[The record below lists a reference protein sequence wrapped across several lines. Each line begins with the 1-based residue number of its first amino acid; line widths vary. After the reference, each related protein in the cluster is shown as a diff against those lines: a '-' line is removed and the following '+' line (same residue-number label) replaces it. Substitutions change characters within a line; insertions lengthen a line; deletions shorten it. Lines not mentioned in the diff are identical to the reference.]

1 MSRKTD
7 LNLSIGVDVK
17 KGFEEAVVDIK
28 NNGNKLAKASKQIA
42 QSIGKDYAASYK
54 KFNSSFKE
62 TNLIIKDQEK
72 NLKILTNELRQ
83 LEKQAKKYVVV
94 PPKLRSELNHV
105 TRALTDQR
113 KGLKRLTGQALAYQE
128 GMKASQMKVG
138 IQEVGNAVEGVA
150 RSFQVAQGAAA
161 LLGDENEDVMKAMHK
176 MQAVMVF
183 AEGLRGL
190 KHLKTS
196 FELLNKTIKNNP
208 ILVAAA
214 AITALGVA
222 AMKISQHFDK
232 AYQAQKRQ
240 QEITEKAKSSID
252 KEITTLDNLV
262 AIAKDETIAR
272 ETRLKAVK
280 ALNDNYPTTLNNL
293 KLEKIGEEKAT
304 KAINATKDALL
315 NKAKAQIV
323 QEELVETIREQRKL
337 EKEIEGGQKSNFGIY
352 PRLFKFIGRGFVSA
366 EDAIEGANKQVE
378 KLKEELKGLTASGGM
393 PDIDLSG
400 DDKDKPKKLTPF
412 QINTKKLENNLID
425 AKNKVKRKLLDGIIL
440 EKDAKN
446 QLAKLEVDFAIK
458 KVEIAKKY
466 AEEANK
472 AEANSL
478 DKQIAYKKTL
488 SEQEK
493 KDKEQAFETTL
504 EELDTQEQKIEN
516 RINERL
522 AKGVDTQAEHDKK
535 IFDAKSLHLAGLIG
549 LYQSQ
554 GMETAEL
561 EAELLKTQ
569 IDYAKQLTAE
579 KAAQLKQQA
588 KDEAAANKESETLAK
603 EKLRQEKN
611 LNNQL
616 NRILSQSQVNLYNNM
631 AQNMG
636 QAIANNENV
645 GEAMGNTIMSGI
657 ADFITNMGQMMIT
670 AGVAKL
676 GFDSAMVQFG
686 GAGGAIAAGFG
697 LVLAGSTMKNAMSKD
712 IAKPTALAEGGVM
725 KGTTFGMLAEYNT
738 ANNDPEVAIRS
749 SYLRG
754 MIADAVGNNN
764 NGGNVKFRIEGRDLV
779 GVLGRGLKDNSRA

>member
-54 KFNSSFKE
+54 KFNTSFKE

-113 KGLKRLTGQALAYQE
+113 KGLKRLTGQALAYKE

-138 IQEVGNAVEGVA
+138 IQQVGNAVEGVA

-183 AEGLRGL
+183 SEGLRGL

-196 FELLNKTIKNNP
+196 FELLNRVVKANP

-222 AMKISQHFDK
+222 AIKISQHFDK

-240 QEITEKAKSSID
+240 QEITEKATSSID
-252 KEITTLDNLV
+252 KEVTTLDNLV

-280 ALNDNYPTTLNNL
+280 SLNETYPTTLGNL
-293 KLEKIGEEKAT
+293 ELQKINEEKAT
-304 KAINATKDALL
+304 KAILKTKDALL
-315 NKAKAQIV
+315 AKAKAQV
-323 QEELVETIREQRKL
+323 VHDELVESVREERKL
-337 EKEIEGGQKSNFGIY
+337 EKEQNASGILENAKGIFNFY
-352 PRLFKFIGRGFVSA
+352 ARGA
-366 EDAIEGANKQVE
+366 EHASTALVKAQRNTR
-378 KLKEELKGLTASGGM
+378 KLREELKELTGESGM
-393 PDIDLSG
+393 PDIDLD
-400 DDKDKPKKLTPF
+400 DDKGPSKTKKLTPF

-425 AKNKVKRKLLDGIIL
+425 AKNKVKRNLLDGIIL

-458 KVEIAKKY
+458 KVAIAKKY

-472 AEANSL
+472 AEADSL
-478 DKQIAYKKTL
+478 DKQISYKK
-488 SEQEK
+488 SIAEQER

-504 EELDTQEQKIEN
+504 QEIDTQEQKIEN

-522 AKGVDTQAEHDKK
+522 AKGVDTQAQHDKK

-549 LYQSQ
+549 LYESQ
-554 GMETAEL
+554 GMETADL

-569 IDYAKQLTAE
+569 IDYAKQLTDE

-588 KDEAAANKESETLAK
+588 RDEKAANKESETLAK

-616 NRILSQSQVNLYNNM
+616 NRMLSQSQVDLYSNM

-676 GFDSAMVQFG
+676 GFDAAMVQFG

-725 KGTTFGMLAEYNT
+725 RGTTFGMLAEYNT

-779 GVLGRGLKDNSRA
+779 GVLGRGLKDNGRA

>member
-42 QSIGKDYAASYK
+42 QSIGKDYASSYK
-54 KFNSSFKE
+54 KFNASFKE

-138 IQEVGNAVEGVA
+138 IQQVGNAVEGVA

-161 LLGDENEDVMKAMHK
+161 IFGDENEDVMKAMHK

-196 FELLNKTIKNNP
+196 FELLNKVVKANP

-222 AMKISQHFDK
+222 AIKISQHFDK

-240 QEITEKAKSSID
+240 QEITEKATSSID
-252 KEITTLDNLV
+252 KEVTTLDNLV
-262 AIAKDETIAR
+262 AIARDETIAR

-280 ALNDNYPTTLNNL
+280 SLNDTYPTTLGNL
-293 KLEKIGEEKAT
+293 ELQKINEEKAT
-304 KAINATKDALL
+304 KAILKTKDALL
-315 NKAKAQIV
+315 AKAKAQV
-323 QEELVETIREQRKL
+323 VHDELVESVREERKL
-337 EKEIEGGQKSNFGIY
+337 KKEQDASGVLETAKGIFNFY
-352 PRLFKFIGRGFVSA
+352 ARGA
-366 EDAIEGANKQVE
+366 EHASTALVKAQRNTR
-378 KLKEELKGLTASGGM
+378 KLREELKELTGESGM
-393 PDIDLSG
+393 PDIDL
-400 DDKDKPKKLTPF
+400 DDGKDPKKTKKLTPF

-458 KVEIAKKY
+458 KVAIAKKY

-472 AEANSL
+472 AEADSL
-478 DKQIAYKKTL
+478 DKQIGYKKTL
-488 SEQEK
+488 AEQER
-493 KDKEQAFETTL
+493 KDKEKAFQTTL
-504 EELDTQEQKIEN
+504 QEIDIQEQKIEN

-535 IFDAKSLHLAGLIG
+535 IFDAKTTHLAGLIG
-549 LYQSQ
+549 LYESQ
-554 GMETAEL
+554 GMETAEI

-588 KDEAAANKESETLAK
+588 KDEKAANKETETLAK

-616 NRILSQSQVNLYNNM
+616 NRMLSQSQVNLYNNM

-676 GFDSAMVQFG
+676 GFDAAMVQFG

-725 KGTTFGMLAEYNT
+725 RGTTFGMLAEYNT

>member
-54 KFNSSFKE
+54 KFNTSFKE

-138 IQEVGNAVEGVA
+138 IQQVGNAVEGVA

-196 FELLNKTIKNNP
+196 FELLNKVVKANP
-208 ILVAAA
+208 IIVAAA
-214 AITALGVA
+214 AIAALGVA

-240 QEITEKAKSSID
+240 QEITEKATSSID

-262 AIAKDETIAR
+262 AIAKDDTIAR
-272 ETRLKAVK
+272 ETRLKAVQS
-280 ALNDNYPTTLNNL
+280 LNDTYPDTLENL
-293 KLEKIGEEKAT
+293 RLETIGNEKTAE
-304 KAINATKDALL
+304 AILKTKDALL
-315 NKAKAQIV
+315 DRAKAQVV

-337 EKEIEGGQKSNFGIY
+337 EKEIAGGKKSDFGIY
-352 PRLFKFIGRGFVSA
+352 PRLFKFIGRGFVGA
-366 EDAIEGANKQVE
+366 EDAMESANKQVE

-400 DDKDKPKKLTPF
+400 DDKGKTKKLTPF

-458 KVEIAKKY
+458 KVAIAKKY

-472 AEANSL
+472 AEADSL
-478 DKQIAYKKTL
+478 DKQISYKKTL
-488 SEQEK
+488 LDQEK

-504 EELDTQEQKIEN
+504 QEIDTQEQKIEN

-535 IFDAKSLHLAGLIG
+535 IFDAKAAHLSGLIG
-549 LYQSQ
+549 LYKSQ
-554 GMETAEL
+554 GMETADL

-569 IDYAKQLTAE
+569 IDYAKQLTDE

-588 KDEAAANKESETLAK
+588 RDEKAANKESETLAK

-616 NRILSQSQVNLYNNM
+616 NRMLSQSQVNLYSNM

-676 GFDSAMVQFG
+676 GFDAAMVQFG

>member
-7 LNLSIGVDVK
+7 LNLSIGVDVR
-17 KGFEEAVVDIK
+17 KGFEQAAVDIK

-42 QSIGKDYAASYK
+42 QAIGKDYAASYK
-54 KFNSSFKE
+54 KFNAAFKE
-62 TNLIIKDQEK
+62 TSKE
-72 NLKILTNELRQ
+72 LKINEQDLKRLQSQYDQ
-83 LEKQAKKYVVV
+83 LSAAAQKYVVV
-94 PPKLRSELNHV
+94 PPEMKRELNQV
-105 TRALTDQR
+105 TNNLTDQR
-113 KGLKRLTGQALAYQE
+113 RAVKRLTGQALAYQE
-128 GMKASQMKVG
+128 GMKASKMKVG
-138 IQEVGNAVEGVA
+138 IQQVGNAVEGVA

-196 FELLNKTIKNNP
+196 FELLNRVVKANP

-222 AMKISQHFDK
+222 ALKISQHFDK

-240 QEITEKAKSSID
+240 QEITEKATSSID
-252 KEITTLDNLV
+252 KEVTTLDNLV

-280 ALNDNYPTTLNNL
+280 SLNDTYPTTLGNL
-293 KLEKIGEEKAT
+293 ELQKINEEKAT
-304 KAINATKDALL
+304 KAILKTKDALL
-315 NKAKAQIV
+315 AKAKAQV
-323 QEELVETIREQRKL
+323 VHDELVESVREERKL
-337 EKEIEGGQKSNFGIY
+337 KKEQDASGILENAKGIFNFY
-352 PRLFKFIGRGFVSA
+352 ARGA
-366 EDAIEGANKQVE
+366 EHASTALVKAQRNTR
-378 KLKEELKGLTASGGM
+378 KLREELKELTGESGM
-393 PDIDLSG
+393 PDIDLD
-400 DDKDKPKKLTPF
+400 DDKGSSKTKKLTPF

-425 AKNKVKRKLLDGIIL
+425 AKNKVKRNLLDGIIL

-458 KVEIAKKY
+458 KVAIAKKY

-472 AEANSL
+472 AEADSL
-478 DKQIAYKKTL
+478 DKQISYKK
-488 SEQEK
+488 SIAEQER

-504 EELDTQEQKIEN
+504 QEIDIQEQKIEN

-522 AKGVDTQAEHDKK
+522 AKGVDSQAQHDKK

-549 LYQSQ
+549 LYESQ

-588 KDEAAANKESETLAK
+588 KDEAAANKESEKGAK
-603 EKLRQEKN
+603 AKLKQEED
-611 LNNQL
+611 LNKQL
-616 NRILSQSQVNLYNNM
+616 NRMLTQAQVNLYTSM

-636 QAIANNENV
+636 EALVANENV
-645 GEAMGNTIMSGI
+645 GEAMGKTVMAGM
-657 ADFITNMGQMMIT
+657 ADFLVNMGQLMIT
-670 AGVAKL
+670 AGAAKQV
-676 GFDSAMVQFG
+676 FDTQMVTFL

-697 LVLAGSTMKNAMSKD
+697 LVLAGSTMKAAMKQD
-712 IAKPTALAEGGVM
+712 IAPTRLAEGGVM
-725 KGTTFGMLAEYNT
+725 RGTTFGMLAEYNT

-754 MIADAVGNNN
+754 MIADAVGNNG

>member
-7 LNLSIGVDVK
+7 LNLSIGVDVR
-17 KGFEEAVVDIK
+17 KGFEQAAVDIK

-42 QSIGKDYAASYK
+42 QAIGKDYAASYK
-54 KFNSSFKE
+54 KFNAAFKE
-62 TNLIIKDQEK
+62 TSKE
-72 NLKILTNELRQ
+72 LKLNEQDLKRLQ
-83 LEKQAKKYVVV
+83 SQYDHLSAAAEKYVVV
-94 PPKLRSELNHV
+94 PPEMNKELKQA
-105 TRALTDQR
+105 TRNLTDQR
-113 KGLKRLTGQALAYQE
+113 RAVKRLTGQALAYQE
-128 GMKASQMKVG
+128 GMKASKMKVG
-138 IQEVGNAVEGVA
+138 IQQVGNAVEGVA

-196 FELLNKTIKNNP
+196 FELLNRVVKANP

-222 AMKISQHFDK
+222 ALKISQHFDK

-240 QEITEKAKSSID
+240 QEITEKATSSID
-252 KEITTLDNLV
+252 KEVTTLDNLV

-280 ALNDNYPTTLNNL
+280 SLNDTYPTTLGNL
-293 KLEKIGEEKAT
+293 ELQKINEEKAT
-304 KAINATKDALL
+304 KAILKTKDALL
-315 NKAKAQIV
+315 AKAKAQV
-323 QEELVETIREQRKL
+323 VHDELVESVREERKL
-337 EKEIEGGQKSNFGIY
+337 KKEQDASGILENAKGIFNFY
-352 PRLFKFIGRGFVSA
+352 ARGA
-366 EDAIEGANKQVE
+366 EHASTALVKAQRNTR
-378 KLKEELKGLTASGGM
+378 KLREELKELTGESGM
-393 PDIDLSG
+393 PDIDLD
-400 DDKDKPKKLTPF
+400 DDKGSSKTKKLTPF

-425 AKNKVKRKLLDGIIL
+425 AKNKVKRNLLDGIIL

-458 KVEIAKKY
+458 KVAIAKKY

-472 AEANSL
+472 AEADSL
-478 DKQIAYKKTL
+478 DKQISYKK
-488 SEQEK
+488 SIAEQER

-504 EELDTQEQKIEN
+504 QEIDIQEQKIEN

-522 AKGVDTQAEHDKK
+522 AKGVDSQAQHDKK

-549 LYQSQ
+549 LYESQ

-588 KDEAAANKESETLAK
+588 KDEAAANKESEKGAK
-603 EKLRQEKN
+603 AKLKQEED
-611 LNNQL
+611 LNKQL
-616 NRILSQSQVNLYNNM
+616 NRMLTQAQVNLYTSM

-636 QAIANNENV
+636 EALVANENV
-645 GEAMGNTIMSGI
+645 GEAMGKTVMAGM
-657 ADFITNMGQMMIT
+657 ADFLVNMGQLMIT
-670 AGVAKL
+670 AGAAKQV
-676 GFDSAMVQFG
+676 FDTQMVTFL

-697 LVLAGSTMKNAMSKD
+697 LVLAGSTMKAAMKQD
-712 IAKPTALAEGGVM
+712 IAPTRLAEGGVM
-725 KGTTFGMLAEYNT
+725 RGTTFGMLAEYNT

-754 MIADAVGNNN
+754 MIADAVGNNG

>member
-54 KFNSSFKE
+54 KFNTSFKE

-138 IQEVGNAVEGVA
+138 IQQVGNAVEGVA

-196 FELLNKTIKNNP
+196 FELLNRVVKANP

-222 AMKISQHFDK
+222 ALKISQHFDK

-240 QEITEKAKSSID
+240 QEITEKATSSID
-252 KEITTLDNLV
+252 KEVTTLDNLV

-280 ALNDNYPTTLNNL
+280 SLNDTYPTTLGNL
-293 KLEKIGEEKAT
+293 ELQKINEEKAT
-304 KAINATKDALL
+304 KAILKTKDALL
-315 NKAKAQIV
+315 AKAKAQV
-323 QEELVETIREQRKL
+323 VHDELVESVREERKL
-337 EKEIEGGQKSNFGIY
+337 KKEQDASGILENAKGIFNFY
-352 PRLFKFIGRGFVSA
+352 ARGA
-366 EDAIEGANKQVE
+366 EHASTALVKAQRNTR
-378 KLKEELKGLTASGGM
+378 KLREELKELTGESGM
-393 PDIDLSG
+393 PDIDLD
-400 DDKDKPKKLTPF
+400 DDKGSSKTKKLTPF

-425 AKNKVKRKLLDGIIL
+425 AKNKVKRNLLDGIIL

-458 KVEIAKKY
+458 KVAIAKKY

-472 AEANSL
+472 AEADSL
-478 DKQIAYKKTL
+478 DKQISYKK
-488 SEQEK
+488 SIAEQEN

-504 EELDTQEQKIEN
+504 QEIDTQEQKIEN

-522 AKGVDTQAEHDKK
+522 AKGVDTQADHDKK
-535 IFDAKSLHLAGLIG
+535 IFDAKAAHLSGLIG
-549 LYQSQ
+549 LYKSQ
-554 GMETAEL
+554 GMETADL

-569 IDYAKQLTAE
+569 IDYAKQLTDE

-588 KDEAAANKESETLAK
+588 RDEKAANKESETLAK

-616 NRILSQSQVNLYNNM
+616 NRMLSQSQVDLYSNM

-676 GFDSAMVQFG
+676 GFDAAMVQFG

-725 KGTTFGMLAEYNT
+725 KGTTFGLLAEYPT